1 MADAVRHVM
10 ESMVPEMDALHERGL
25 FTRDELKEVL
35 KRRTEFEYATRKP
48 GGKTELAEFLRYIE
62 YETKLEELRK
72 LRMKTPKAIEAIKK
86 DKVKRR
92 TKGKA
97 EFCIVRR
104 MHFIFARAIKKF
116 SGDVRLWKS
125 YFDFCKA
132 YGGSRTFSRMLAKA
146 LQLHPNKPG
155 MWLEAAAWEL
165 NGHHNE
171 TAARALLQQGLRICT
186 KAKILWLEYFKFELL
201 IARRMQMRKEV
212 IKLSKNQ
219 SQRQE
224 TAYNAKIAGGAIAG
238 VVLRRALEALGDE
251 AASDFKR
258 VLSQFDENSF
268 DLVEKQLEELC
279 SANEDKV

>member
-1 MADAVRHVM
+1 
-10 ESMVPEMDALHERGL
+10 
-25 FTRDELKEVL
+25 
-35 KRRTEFEYATRKP
+35 
-48 GGKTELAEFLRYIE
+48 
-62 YETKLEELRK
+62 
-72 LRMKTPKAIEAIKK
+72 
-86 DKVKRR
+86 
-92 TKGKA
+92 
-97 EFCIVRR
+97 
-104 MHFIFARAIKKF
+104 
-116 SGDVRLWKS
+116 
-125 YFDFCKA
+125 
-132 YGGSRTFSRMLAKA
+132 MLAKA

-165 NGHHNE
+165 NGKSLSRRSGCTFILTNVLGLNFPLPGHHNE

-219 SQRQE
+219 SQKQE

-258 VLSQFDENSF
+258 VLSEFDENSF
-268 DLVEKQLEELC
+268 DLVEKQLEELR